1 MEKKPAKKFSETLGS
16 LEEFSGVLATL
27 APKKKAPRKPKI
39 VPEDPCLLDTMGGAS
54 SDYPRAYFKRPPFGC
69 IVGID
74 ISMTS
79 TGIAC
84 SDRVCTVESIGHDGA
99 SVSEWADR
107 IDDMS
112 EEICERVRGM
122 IPFAR
127 VDMQNE
133 LKFVVIEGPSYG
145 NGMVRYAHERAGLY
159 WAIVI
164 GLKKRG
170 ITVYTVPPKTV
181 KKVLSGNGAAK
192 KPEQLANAR
201 KYFGMDLTIKND
213 DEADALGLM
222 AIGIYW
228 TGHGIPL
235 RMSPSRFRAPSIVY
249 PPWDGR
255 SQKKITSKKKK
266 VAVCDG
272 SKAIRTITKK
282 TKEQNE

>member
-1 MEKKPAKKFSETLGS
+1 MAKKPAKKFSEALEA
-16 LEEFSGVLATL
+16 LEEFPEVKAAL
-27 APKKKAPRKPKI
+27 APKKKPPRKPKI
-39 VPEDPCLLDTMGGAS
+39 VPEDPCLLDTMGAKS
-54 SDYPRAYFKRPPFGC
+54 EDYPRAYFKRPPFGC
-69 IVGID
+69 VVGID

-84 SDRVCTVESIGHDGA
+84 SDRVCTIESVGQDGA

-107 IDDMS
+107 IEDMAS
-112 EEICERVRGM
+112 EICDRAQSM
-122 IPFAR
+122 IPFSR
-127 VDMQNE
+127 VDLQNE

-201 KYFGMDLTIKND
+201 KYFGTDLTIKND

-235 RMSPSRFRAPSIVY
+235 RMSPSRFKAPSIIY

-255 SQKKITSKKKK
+255 SQKKITKKKQK
-266 VAVCDG
+266 VAVCDS
-272 SKAIRTITKK
+272 SKAIRTRTKK
-282 TKEQNE
+282 NEGAKL